1 MDWSLVRQQVRE
13 LACDMPHWLPAL
25 ANVSALLSQHMD
37 DVNWVG
43 FYLAESLLTDGGSAE
58 VLVLGPFQGK
68 VACVRIPWGRG
79 VCGTAAASDETQRV
93 DDVHEFAGHIAC
105 DAESRSEIVVPLH
118 AGAEVVGVL
127 DIDSPLPARF
137 DEGDQRGLEACVR
150 ELEGLDILERQERP
164 LRESR
169 TARYRTA
176 WGIVPPAL
184 PHDER

>member
-1 MDWSLVRQQVRE
+1 MGCAGVDWSLVRRQVRE
-13 LACDMPHWLPAL
+13 LASDEPHWLPAL
-25 ANVSALLSQHMD
+25 ANVSALLAEHLGD
-37 DVNWVG
+37 INWVG

-79 VCGTAAASDETQRV
+79 VCGTAAAADETQRV
-93 DDVHEFAGHIAC
+93 DDVHKFAGHIAC

-127 DIDSPLPARF
+127 DIYSPLPARF

-150 ELEGLDILERQERP
+150 ELEELVILER
-164 LRESR
+164 
-169 TARYRTA
+169 
-176 WGIVPPAL
+176 
-184 PHDER
+184 

>member
-25 ANVSALLSQHMD
+25 ANVSALLAEHMD

-43 FYLAESLLTDGGSAE
+43 FYLAESLLVDDGSAE

-79 VCGTAAASDETQRV
+79 VCGTAAAADETQRV

-105 DAESRSEIVVPLH
+105 DAASRSEIVVPLH
-118 AGAEVVGVL
+118 AGGEVVGVL

-137 DEGDQRGLEACVR
+137 GEGDQHGLEACVR
-150 ELEGLDILERQERP
+150 ELEELSILER
-164 LRESR
+164 
-169 TARYRTA
+169 
-176 WGIVPPAL
+176 
-184 PHDER
+184 

>member
-25 ANVSALLSQHMD
+25 ANVSALLAEHMD

-43 FYLAESLLTDGGSAE
+43 FYLAESLLTNGGSAE

-150 ELEGLDILERQERP
+150 ELEELDILER
-164 LRESR
+164 
-169 TARYRTA
+169 
-176 WGIVPPAL
+176 
-184 PHDER
+184 

>member
-1 MDWSLVRQQVRE
+1 MGYDGVDWSLVRKQVRE
-13 LACDMPHWLPAL
+13 LASDEPHWLPAL
-25 ANVSALLSQHMD
+25 ANVSALLAQHMD

-43 FYLAESLLTDGGSAE
+43 FYLAESLLVDDGSAE

-79 VCGTAAASDETQRV
+79 VCGTAAASDETLRV

-105 DAESRSEIVVPLH
+105 DAASRSEIVVPLH

-137 DEGDQRGLEACVR
+137 GEGDQHGLEACVR
-150 ELEGLDILERQERP
+150 ELEVLSILER
-164 LRESR
+164 
-169 TARYRTA
+169 
-176 WGIVPPAL
+176 
-184 PHDER
+184 